1 MIGTLIN
8 FAAVIAGSFLGNF
21 LGSRLP
27 ERLRQT
33 VIAGL
38 GLFTLV
44 LGIQM
49 FLSTKN
55 ALIVLGSVLIGALLG
70 EWWQIE
76 SGLEKLGV
84 WLEKKVS
91 SSGEQSEH
99 SPEKFIKGFLTASLV
114 FCIGPMAILGSIQD
128 GLTGNFQLLA
138 VKSTLDGF
146 ASLAFA
152 SSLGVGVG
160 FAALPVLVYQGAVTL
175 LAHQLQPLMSERM
188 IAEMTATGGVLL
200 VGIALSGLLEIKK
213 IRVGNFLPAL
223 VVAPVIVALLTW
235 WGLGI

>member
-1 MIGTLIN
+1 MIGTVIN
-8 FAAVIAGSFLGNF
+8 FAAVIVGSLLGNL

-27 ERLRQT
+27 EKLRQT

-55 ALIVLGSVLIGALLG
+55 ALIVLGSVLIGAMLG

-76 SGLEKLGV
+76 NRLESLGA
-84 WLEKKVS
+84 WLEKKFAR
-91 SSGEQSEH
+91 GKTGGQGQEN
-99 SPEKFIKGFLTASLV
+99 FIKGFLTASLV
-114 FCIGPMAILGSIQD
+114 FCIGPVAILGSIQD
-128 GLTGNFQLLA
+128 GLTGNFDLLA

-152 SSLGVGVG
+152 STLGLGVG
-160 FAALPVLVYQGAVTL
+160 FAALPVLVYQGGLTL
-175 LAHQLQPLMSERM
+175 LARQLQPLMSDRM
-188 IAEMTATGGVLL
+188 IAEMTATGGVML
-200 VGIALSGLLEIKK
+200 VGIAISGLLELKK

-223 VVAPVIVALLTW
+223 VIAPVLVALLSW
-235 WGLGI
+235 WGILR